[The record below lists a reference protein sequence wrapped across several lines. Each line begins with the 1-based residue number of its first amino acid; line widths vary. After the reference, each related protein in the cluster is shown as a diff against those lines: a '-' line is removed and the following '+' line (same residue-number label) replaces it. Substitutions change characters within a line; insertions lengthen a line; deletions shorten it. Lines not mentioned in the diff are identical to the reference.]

1 MDALVS
7 YLIEHESVDKTEL
20 SRLLGPG
27 ASRQSADA
35 AE

>member
-7 YLIEHESVDKTEL
+7 YLLEHESVDKTEL

-27 ASRQSADA
+27 ATRPKAEA